1 MIVFGRKLL
10 MKTSEA
16 KENWIENQFHNVLR
30 IFGVLPIFPFTTS
43 ERMCHY
49 YLQTW
54 YIRVAS
60 PVAERLK
67 F

>member
-1 MIVFGRKLL
+1 

-16 KENWIENQFHNVLR
+16 KENWSDNQFHNVLR
-30 IFGVLPIFPFTTS
+30 HFGVLPIFPFTTS
-43 ERMCHY
+43 ETMCDY

-54 YIRVAS
+54 HIRVA
-60 PVAERLK
+60 PRVAELLD